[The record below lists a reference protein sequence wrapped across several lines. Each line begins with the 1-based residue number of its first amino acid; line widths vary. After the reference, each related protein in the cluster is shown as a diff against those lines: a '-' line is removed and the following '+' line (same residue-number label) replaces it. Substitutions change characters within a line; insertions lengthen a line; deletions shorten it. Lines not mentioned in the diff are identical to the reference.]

1 MEIRHTYVNGL
12 PVFVVPDKLKG
23 ATTSF
28 GAVHAPEKGLCY
40 FPAFPPFLELV
51 LEELHKLQLD
61 IHEETRI
68 AVVKEAGS
76 WETFRQDVSRLALP
90 TKSYEHQLDGLAD
103 LLYNRR
109 WALQWE
115 MGTGKSKVVVDALM
129 ILRVPAL
136 ILGSRTAIS
145 NWPKEFRNH
154 SDGSLKVLSLDG
166 SSVRKK
172 KRQLQEAVE
181 ADVVLATYD
190 AARLYGVPT
199 LYTETATLF
208 KRMNLIPN
216 PTLRKALMD
225 LNDEEQ
231 QLKFAREAIGGRP
244 NAEII
249 AEVARITQ
257 ALPTCLAHLPYQ
269 AIFSDESHRIKHIQ
283 SRRTRFCLQLSAKA
297 KLRYLLTGTMSDGD
311 PRGLYPQ
318 LMFLAPYLMPD
329 DWDTFCKK
337 HIITAPGC
345 KHIVVQYKNID
356 VLNKRVDLVS
366 STKLLDECVDLPKQ
380 LPPVTVYYDLSP
392 EQRKEYNRA
401 AKDYKL
407 WREEDS
413 EELELSHSAVV
424 ISKLLQ
430 ICSGFVYV
438 PEVQDP
444 TVLMSS
450 QDLHSK
456 LPVPGHDTQR
466 YSPNPKLAA
475 LMEMLEDMLNE
486 QKTKVIVWANYT
498 AELDDIEAALKQ
510 AGVGYVRVDGSNSIR
525 VLKYVEMFQ
534 NDPKITVYLAQEMTG
549 ESITLTAAKWMI
561 YYSRSWYLDAH
572 RQSKKRN
579 YRIGQTQHTGI
590 YYLVAAGTTEE
601 QQLTALEHN
610 ITLATMLT
618 QHHNCAVCVHYSKC
632 LDRGVQ
638 PWDNDCVLEKDP
650 HRVVTKPTP
659 LKEDSP

>member
-1 MEIRHTYVNGL
+1 
-12 PVFVVPDKLKG
+12 
-23 ATTSF
+23 
-28 GAVHAPEKGLCY
+28 
-40 FPAFPPFLELV
+40 
-51 LEELHKLQLD
+51 
-61 IHEETRI
+61 
-68 AVVKEAGS
+68 
-76 WETFRQDVSRLALP
+76 
-90 TKSYEHQLDGLAD
+90 
-103 LLYNRR
+103 
-109 WALQWE
+109 
-115 MGTGKSKVVVDALM
+115 
-129 ILRVPAL
+129 
-136 ILGSRTAIS
+136 
-145 NWPKEFRNH
+145 
-154 SDGSLKVLSLDG
+154 
-166 SSVRKK
+166 
-172 KRQLQEAVE
+172 
-181 ADVVLATYD
+181 
-190 AARLYGVPT
+190 
-199 LYTETATLF
+199 
-208 KRMNLIPN
+208 
-216 PTLRKALMD
+216 
-225 LNDEEQ
+225 
-231 QLKFAREAIGGRP
+231 
-244 NAEII
+244 
-249 AEVARITQ
+249 
-257 ALPTCLAHLPYQ
+257 
-269 AIFSDESHRIKHIQ
+269 
-283 SRRTRFCLQLSAKA
+283 
-297 KLRYLLTGTMSDGD
+297 MSDGD

-318 LMFLAPYLMPD
+318 LMFLAPYLMPE

-380 LPPVTVYYDLSP
+380 LPPVTVYYDLST

-407 WREEDS
+407 WRDEDA
-413 EELELSHSAVV
+413 EELDLSHSAVV

-475 LMEMLEDMLNE
+475 LMELLEDMLNG
-486 QKTKVIVWANYT
+486 QRAKVIVWANYI
-498 AELDDIEAALKQ
+498 AELDDIEEALKNS
-510 AGVGYVRVDGSNSIR
+510 GIGYVRVDGSNSIR
-525 VLKYVEMFQ
+525 VAKYVERFQ
-534 NDPKITVYLAQEMTG
+534 TDPKCLVYLAQEITG
-549 ESITLTAAKWMI
+549 ESITLTAAKYMI

-610 ITLATMLT
+610 ITLATILT
-618 QHHNCAVCVHYSKC
+618 QHHNCAVCKHYSKC
-632 LDRGVQ
+632 LDRGIK

-659 LKEDSP
+659 LKEDNT